1 MEQWIDLAKTFVNP
15 ISGDLPIGEDPRYSD
30 VFSRL
35 KAEVE
40 KKSDVD
46 FEKIRNLSES
56 ILKDSAK
63 DLRVVSYLI
72 MALARIEGLVGLA
85 KGMAILYELVN
96 QYGESLL
103 PAKPKAQL
111 SAIRW
116 FQQDKVLT
124 FAQASTKDVSLDDA
138 EGVVSIHGLLFEK
151 LSEFV
156 GEPMSWPDLKKWLD
170 EEKRKV
176 EPVSNSGTS
185 EVTNTELSSRPAP
198 VSPPGASAVSGQSS
212 IGSTAQYTQTIK
224 SLLAYFREQSHY
236 SKMFGVA
243 CSCQWGNLKLPPNE
257 NGKTRLSAPRDTSLN
272 RIRNALDNEQWQE
285 GLLACLDAF
294 MEPGGQFLL
303 EIVKNAY
310 DCARHAGE
318 KETALIIE
326 SQVKALV
333 TRLPKLQQLK
343 FDNDDPFVSS
353 VVSSWIE
360 QMTESSG
367 NQLIE
372 GDGANVAVLLQ
383 QAREV
388 LNSDGV
394 GAAFELLDNRP
405 IKSRMQGVQIE
416 YCKAQLCIEQD
427 RSDIALP
434 ILLQLEKDVEQLQLV
449 NVAPDFAMQIWRGLY
464 RLQKDRLANIEQEGS
479 RLDTE
484 NHIARLQSL
493 MCTTDVAS
501 AMQWL

>member
-1 MEQWIDLAKTFVNP
+1 M
-15 ISGDLPIGEDPRYSD
+15 
-30 VFSRL
+30 
-35 KAEVE
+35 
-40 KKSDVD
+40 
-46 FEKIRNLSES
+46 
-56 ILKDSAK
+56 
-63 DLRVVSYLI
+63 
-72 MALARIEGLVGLA
+72 
-85 KGMAILYELVN
+85 
-96 QYGESLL
+96 
-103 PAKPKAQL
+103 
-111 SAIRW
+111 
-116 FQQDKVLT
+116 
-124 FAQASTKDVSLDDA
+124 
-138 EGVVSIHGLLFEK
+138 
-151 LSEFV
+151 
-156 GEPMSWPDLKKWLD
+156 
-170 EEKRKV
+170 
-176 EPVSNSGTS
+176 
-185 EVTNTELSSRPAP
+185 
-198 VSPPGASAVSGQSS
+198 
-212 IGSTAQYTQTIK
+212 
-224 SLLAYFREQSHY
+224 
-236 SKMFGVA
+236 
-243 CSCQWGNLKLPPNE
+243 
-257 NGKTRLSAPRDTSLN
+257 
-272 RIRNALDNEQWQE
+272 RNALDNEQWQE

-367 NQLIE
+367 NQQIE

-405 IKSRMQGVQIE
+405 IRSRMQGVQIE